1 MKNFE
6 KFINETKYMRGRLG
20 IYCVDCPAYEF
31 CDAYS
36 RTHSNPSCGDN
47 FKKWAFAEA
56 TEATETPTKQ
66 WRPFKDTDEL
76 IAEFCKRFGVEKTS
90 WGLPL
95 IWVKQKGYDNEE
107 LVTDLC
113 GTTVKL
119 GIILIRLDNFFEDYT
134 FLDYSPCGVLE
145 EVEDDD

>member
-6 KFINETKYMRGRLG
+6 KYIDKIAEQTDGFECTK
-20 IYCVDCPAYEF
+20 CPALDDCNSGNDDCEI
-31 CDAYS
+31 A
-36 RTHSNPSCGDN
+36 
-47 FKKWAFAEA
+47 FKKWALKEVKD
-56 TEATETPTKQ
+56 ESQ

-76 IAEFCKRFGVEKTS
+76 IAEFCKRFNIKKTN
-90 WGLPL
+90 WGLPS

-134 FLDYSPCGVLE
+134 FLDGSPCGVLE
-145 EVEDDD
+145 EVEDD